1 MHGRR
6 LELVV
11 QRLSLRDA
19 RLRNCGRKDG
29 EAEGLRRPAWEPT
42 GGRQNCVHPR
52 CGIRFL
58 DLGIFL
64 WILMWIQIWAMIL
77 STIISHPS
85 KLYSFVFF
93 KIWNEFYFIC
103 KKVQIWLLYFSV
115 NLWNI
120 CGALEWMSNHF
131 EIILKFVYNMQ
142 NLKKHKWKIVWNAM
156 IYLWVSSFR
165 NSCENPTEKITDW
178 EIILVEVNPW
188 YNTCIC
194 DRKLISEW

>member
-6 LELVV
+6 LELVA

-29 EAEGLRRPAWEPT
+29 EAECMRRPAWEPT
-42 GGRQNCVHPR
+42 GGRQCFYVQPR
-52 CGIRFL
+52 LVIRFL

-64 WILMWIQIWAMIL
+64 WILMWIQIRVMIL
-77 STIISHPS
+77 STVISHLS
-85 KLYSFVFF
+85 ELYSFVCS
-93 KIWNEFYFIC
+93 KIWNEFDFIC

-131 EIILKFVYNMQ
+131 EIILKFVYDMR
-142 NLKKHKWKIVWNAM
+142 NLKKHKWKIVWNPM
-156 IYLWVSSFR
+156 IFLWQVSSFR
-165 NSCENPTEKITDW
+165 NSCENPTEK
-178 EIILVEVNPW
+178 
-188 YNTCIC
+188 
-194 DRKLISEW
+194 